1 MINPMVHHLEKTP
14 LPTRLRDLLEHFLFE
29 DLILAREMLKVD
41 HGDVNMI
48 IVIILRSKS
57 GLSGSLRTWLDVA

>member
-14 LPTRLRDLLEHFLFE
+14 LPTRLQDLLEHFLFE
-29 DLILAREMLKVD
+29 DLILAREVLKVD

-48 IVIILRSKS
+48 ILRGKR
-57 GLSGSLRTWLDVA
+57 GLSGSLRTWFDVA